1 MRSVLWCDNAD
12 PRMSAMRNRK
22 SSKCKGN
29 RVMLRANRGI
39 VADESEVPA
48 LRVCHQE
55 VAEYL
60 NPGD

>member
-12 PRMSAMRNRK
+12 PRMPAMRNRK

-48 LRVCHQE
+48 LRVRHQK
-55 VAEYL
+55 VAEHL
-60 NPGD
+60 NPGN